1 MVEIATKI
9 LQVFIS
15 KMKMA
20 HPCQPRKQKATMTE
34 ANNGCEPSDVTKPSE
49 FPKLKRAS
57 TAVQKIVKIEI
68 EKMMEPLLEDLRE
81 TEIQWL
87 QTESSQQL
95 KAVTYELEKM
105 ISHSER
111 KKGRATKNKKFFLRQ
126 KIKSFFTKALAKMM
140 LLRIGTQIKIKFPK
154 HTTPGSM
161 KSMLSFTA
169 CIDSVLESVQ
179 IVDENDDA
187 VIENFKTIA
196 SAILTQKL
204 SRVLYN
210 YITGLS
216 MPKVSDITCEDMSV
230 CQPHVQIHR
239 YMCHGACFPDT
250 DELVA

>member
-1 MVEIATKI
+1 M
-9 LQVFIS
+9 
-15 KMKMA
+15 
-20 HPCQPRKQKATMTE
+20 
-34 ANNGCEPSDVTKPSE
+34 
-49 FPKLKRAS
+49 
-57 TAVQKIVKIEI
+57 QKIVKIEI

-105 ISHSER
+105 FSHSER

-161 KSMLSFTA
+161 KSMQSFTA

-187 VIENFKTIA
+187 VIENVKTIA
-196 SAILTQKL
+196 SAKCMILTWKL
-204 SRVLYN
+204 SPVLYN

-216 MPKVSDITCEDMSV
+216 VPKVSDITCEDMSV

-250 DELVA
+250 DELVAEPSC